1 MNVEIVVPG
10 KLSSHLQNAFDF
22 YLKKLKRF
30 ANLTV
35 TFTKLGGD
43 VNRESKQVILRR
55 EKDEILKKVKNR
67 KFILIDLHGKQMDS
81 VSFSNL
87 VENKMLSGEILF
99 VIGGPLGIDDEL
111 RKKASLKI
119 SLSKMTFTHE
129 FTLVILLEQ
138 LFRAFKIIN
147 NEKYHY

>member
-1 MNVEIVVPG
+1 
-10 KLSSHLQNAFDF
+10 
-22 YLKKLKRF
+22 
-30 ANLTV
+30 
-35 TFTKLGGD
+35 
-43 VNRESKQVILRR
+43 
-55 EKDEILKKVKNR
+55 
-67 KFILIDLHGKQMDS
+67 MDS
-81 VSFSNL
+81 ISFSKF
-87 VENKMLSGEILF
+87 VENEMLSGELLF

>member
-1 MNVEIVVPG
+1 MNVEIIVPG
-10 KLSSHLQNAFDF
+10 KLSSHLQNVFDF

-43 VNRESKQVILRR
+43 VNRESKQLILRR
-55 EKDEILKKVKNR
+55 EKDEILNKVKNR
-67 KFILIDLHGKQMDS
+67 RFILIDLHGKQMDS
-81 VSFSNL
+81 ISFSKL
-87 VENKMLSGEILF
+87 VENGMLSGELLF